1 MWKWTIKFDKAFEI
15 PTYRV
20 KADGF
25 IVGTIRQFDLE
36 WSWELT
42 LPLQD
47 VPDWCKGARLT
58 REQCQDAICGAIQRL
73 TKDWT
78 GSKRCGFRCRALQ
91 ADRGHCSGARR
102 RR

>member
-42 LPLQD
+42 LPLQTA
-47 VPDWCKGARLT
+47 PDWCKGTRPT
-58 REQCQDAICGAIQRL
+58 REQCQDAIREAVQRL
-73 TKDWT
+73 TKGLDKEAALRVLLQGIT
-78 GSKRCGFRCRALQ
+78 GR
-91 ADRGHCSGARR
+91 
-102 RR
+102 

>member
-25 IVGTIRQFDLE
+25 IVGTIKQVGVE

-42 LPLQD
+42 LPLQA
-47 VPDWCKGARLT
+47 VPDWCKGTRPT
-58 REQCQDAICGAIQRL
+58 REGCQDAIREAVQQLTAGMDREAALRRL
-73 TKDWT
+73 LH
-78 GSKRCGFRCRALQ
+78 GIAG
-91 ADRGHCSGARR
+91 
-102 RR
+102 

>member
-42 LPLQD
+42 LPLQT
-47 VPDWCKGARLT
+47 VPEYCMGTRST
-58 REQCQDAICGAIQRL
+58 REECQDAIREAVHALTEGMVREDALRRL
-73 TKDWT
+73 LV
-78 GSKRCGFRCRALQ
+78 GI
-91 ADRGHCSGARR
+91 AR
-102 RR
+102 

>member
-25 IVGTIRQFDLE
+25 IVGTIRQFGIE
-36 WSWELT
+36 WSWEVN

-47 VPDWCKGARLT
+47 VPDWCKGTRPT
-58 REQCQDAICGAIQRL
+58 REECQEAIREAIQQLTAGMDREAALRRL
-73 TKDWT
+73 LH
-78 GSKRCGFRCRALQ
+78 GI
-91 ADRGHCSGARR
+91 AR
-102 RR
+102 